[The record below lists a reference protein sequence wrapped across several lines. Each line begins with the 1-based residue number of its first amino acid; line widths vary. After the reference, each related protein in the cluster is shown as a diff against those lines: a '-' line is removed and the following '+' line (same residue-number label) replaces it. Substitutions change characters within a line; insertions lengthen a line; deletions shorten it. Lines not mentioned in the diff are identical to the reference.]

1 MNKINFKYYTL
12 EEFYFSKTQQEI
24 KNIILQK
31 SEHCL
36 SYELIN
42 TDKKQLLKILNYLAL
57 KTEYFQLAI
66 NKQNYDEIEGYFSL
80 EGETKEYIF
89 FVKKIS
95 EIYDHFIYI
104 CLFNDRPSEID
115 DVEIDRGLV
124 ISINPLLITFGKS
137 GLTVGFKRFNKILSK
152 CEIYNSHLHK

>member
-1 MNKINFKYYTL
+1 MNKINFKYDTL
-12 EEFYFSKTQQEI
+12 EDIYLNKNQQEI

-57 KTEYFQLAI
+57 KTEYFELAI

-95 EIYDHFIYI
+95 EIHDHFIYI
-104 CLFNDRPSEID
+104 CLFNDSPAEID
-115 DVEIDRGLV
+115 DVGIDCGSV
-124 ISINPLLITFGKS
+124 VSINPLLITFRKS

-152 CEIYNSHLHK
+152 CEIYNSHLQK

>member
-1 MNKINFKYYTL
+1 MNKINFKYDTL
-12 EEFYFSKTQQEI
+12 EDIYPNKNQQEI

-57 KTEYFQLAI
+57 KTEYFELAI

-95 EIYDHFIYI
+95 EIHDHFIYI
-104 CLFNDRPSEID
+104 CLFNDSPAEID
-115 DVEIDRGLV
+115 DVGIDCGSV
-124 ISINPLLITFGKS
+124 ISLNPLLITFRKS

-152 CEIYNSHLHK
+152 CEIYNSHLQK

>member
-1 MNKINFKYYTL
+1 MNKINFKYDTL
-12 EEFYFSKTQQEI
+12 EDIYLNKNQQEI

-57 KTEYFQLAI
+57 KTEYFELAI

-95 EIYDHFIYI
+95 EIHDHFIYI
-104 CLFNDRPSEID
+104 CLFNDSPAEID
-115 DVEIDRGLV
+115 DVGIDCGSVVSL
-124 ISINPLLITFGKS
+124 NPLLITFRKS

-152 CEIYNSHLHK
+152 CEIYNSHLQK